1 MNNDKYLFNY
11 IYLLVADAEVAKALK
26 TPGNLQ
32 ELYTYVSYMKDKS
45 GINGWTEQQHLL
57 QVKSLID
64 PFPVT
69 ENLRQSLQRG
79 QLHCYSYYNNIIFS
93 INIIFIATDN
103 ENIVHETCTFI
114 SSHGM
119 FICCG

>member
-1 MNNDKYLFNY
+1 MNNDKYVFNY

-69 ENLRQSLQRG
+69 EICGN
-79 QLHCYSYYNNIIFS
+79 HCKEGNFIVIHII
-93 INIIFIATDN
+93 II
-103 ENIVHETCTFI
+103 
-114 SSHGM
+114 
-119 FICCG
+119 